1 LLSSCYEGEKY
12 HPVDQE
18 TVCRHFMFGGM
29 VRGEID
35 CSICCC
41 GFSEY
46 VNFYFG
52 GGGGGS

>member
-1 LLSSCYEGEKY
+1 
-12 HPVDQE
+12 
-18 TVCRHFMFGGM
+18 MFGGM

-46 VNFYFG
+46 VNFYFAVVLIINRSRKVIVLLCSYVG
-52 GGGGGS
+52 VNFSLG